1 MQPRYINHDSH
12 DDGILGFLKADI
24 NCHNAVQLA
33 MSLRVPR
40 RLKSK
45 CQENNRL
52 YMPMQGNA
60 EDLLDAA
67 PQQGRGGTEI
77 DDRSI

>member
-1 MQPRYINHDSH
+1 
-12 DDGILGFLKADI
+12 
-24 NCHNAVQLA
+24 
-33 MSLRVPR
+33 
-40 RLKSK
+40 
-45 CQENNRL
+45 
-52 YMPMQGNA
+52 MPMQGNA